1 MTVLH
6 AIAVIVVASVLSA
19 ASGYAFRGRI
29 RKEIGVAG
37 TMAKSDAQ
45 AAAQMAQGEVKKL

>member
-6 AIAVIVVASVLSA
+6 AIAAIVASLVVGA
-19 ASGYAFRGRI
+19 GSGYAFRGRI

-45 AAAQMAQGEVKKL
+45 AAAQMAQSEAKKL